1 MIIYLIKLIII
12 LVFNIGINTYYINS
26 ECKCCCSNSKS
37 GGTGSGS
44 KGNLSTNPPLGTNP
58 ILGTNPP
65 VTQPYLKPQ
74 VEDHKGENR
83 SGSKTNLCANPAND
97 TNTTTMKKHEEAKP
111 NNYHNSPKGT
121 NPLYAAHWNKGG
133 GKKVDKFEINLD
145 KDTLKRNEDIL
156 TTGFEKIKDLTSTN
170 PQRVINSRRNYGQNI
185 YYTID
190 EDIFNSI
197 KEDSIIKTV
206 FSTMSDEYI
215 VFAVKTQVKNFEKK
229 NPKYDYY
236 LVYYHNGNTVSDYY
250 GLINGLFDKVDT
262 NVEIKILG
270 SGNNLIDISYMFFGC
285 TNLNKITFNK
295 TCFDTTKVTNM
306 HSMFDGCDSLTSLN
320 VSNFNT
326 SNVTD
331 MCAMFKDCSLLAE
344 LNVSNFNTS
353 NVTIME
359 GMFYECNSLTSLNV
373 SNFNTNKVTNMSYMF
388 GGCSSLKELNL
399 SNFNTSNVT
408 TMEGMFY
415 ECNSLTSLDVSNFST
430 QNVTDMEEMFAGC
443 TNLTSLILPNKVIH
457 ENLNISDMFYGC
469 KKLSENNVFTND
481 VNVKYILKSKEQESN
496 YFFKIT

>member
-1 MIIYLIKLIII
+1 
-12 LVFNIGINTYYINS
+12 
-26 ECKCCCSNSKS
+26 
-37 GGTGSGS
+37 
-44 KGNLSTNPPLGTNP
+44 
-58 ILGTNPP
+58 
-65 VTQPYLKPQ
+65 
-74 VEDHKGENR
+74 
-83 SGSKTNLCANPAND
+83 
-97 TNTTTMKKHEEAKP
+97 MKKHEEAKH

-121 NPLYAAHWNKGG
+121 NPLYTVHESKEG
-133 GKKVDKFEINLD
+133 GKPVDKFEIDLINN
-145 KDTLKRNEDIL
+145 TLKRNANVL
-156 TTGFEKIKDLTSTN
+156 TGFKKIKDLTSTN

-229 NPKYDYY
+229 DPKYDYY

-262 NVEIKILG
+262 NVEIKILC
-270 SGNNLIDISYMFFGC
+270 SGNNLIDTSYMFFGC

-388 GGCSSLKELNL
+388 GGC
-399 SNFNTSNVT
+399 
-408 TMEGMFY
+408 
-415 ECNSLTSLDVSNFST
+415 
-430 QNVTDMEEMFAGC
+430 

-457 ENLNISDMFYGC
+457 ENLNMANMFNGC

-481 VNVKYILKSKEQESN
+481 VNVKYILKSQKQESN
-496 YFFKIT
+496 

>member
-170 PQRVINSRRNYGQNI
+170 PQRVIN
-185 YYTID
+185 
-190 EDIFNSI
+190 
-197 KEDSIIKTV
+197 
-206 FSTMSDEYI
+206 
-215 VFAVKTQVKNFEKK
+215 
-229 NPKYDYY
+229 
-236 LVYYHNGNTVSDYY
+236 
-250 GLINGLFDKVDT
+250 
-262 NVEIKILG
+262 
-270 SGNNLIDISYMFFGC
+270 
-285 TNLNKITFNK
+285 
-295 TCFDTTKVTNM
+295 
-306 HSMFDGCDSLTSLN
+306 
-320 VSNFNT
+320 
-326 SNVTD
+326 
-331 MCAMFKDCSLLAE
+331 
-344 LNVSNFNTS
+344 
-353 NVTIME
+353 
-359 GMFYECNSLTSLNV
+359 
-373 SNFNTNKVTNMSYMF
+373 
-388 GGCSSLKELNL
+388 
-399 SNFNTSNVT
+399 
-408 TMEGMFY
+408 
-415 ECNSLTSLDVSNFST
+415 
-430 QNVTDMEEMFAGC
+430 
-443 TNLTSLILPNKVIH
+443 
-457 ENLNISDMFYGC
+457 
-469 KKLSENNVFTND
+469 
-481 VNVKYILKSKEQESN
+481 
-496 YFFKIT
+496 

>member
-12 LVFNIGINTYYINS
+12 LVFNISVNIYYINS
-26 ECKCCCSNSKS
+26 QCKCCCGNTKA
-37 GGTGSGS
+37 GETGSGS
-44 KGNLSTNPPLGTNP
+44 KGNLSTNPPISTNP
-58 ILGTNPP
+58 LLGTNPP
-65 VTQPYLKPQ
+65 VTPPYLKPQ
-74 VEDHKGENR
+74 IEDHKGENK
-83 SGSKTNLCANPAND
+83 SGSKTNLGANPAKD
-97 TNTTTMKKHEEAKP
+97 TNTTTMKKHEEAKT
-111 NNYHNSPKGT
+111 NNYHNSPKCT

-156 TTGFEKIKDLTSTN
+156 TTGFEKIKDLTSIN

-229 NPKYDYY
+229 DPKYDYY

-270 SGNNLIDISYMFFGC
+270 SGNNLIDTSYMFFGC

-359 GMFYECNSLTSLNV
+359 GMFY
-373 SNFNTNKVTNMSYMF
+373 K
-388 GGCSSLKELNL
+388 
-399 SNFNTSNVT
+399 
-408 TMEGMFY
+408 
-415 ECNSLTSLDVSNFST
+415 CNSLTSLDVSNFST

-496 YFFKIT
+496 